1 LTGES
6 GSAREAPGPA
16 YCGWDDA
23 ELASVAKIFS
33 PDAFNVAF
41 VHGGQEWSR
50 TTTPEQERLY
60 RELLHHGA
68 DLVLGAHPHML
79 QGMEA
84 ADGKLIAYSL
94 GNFLFPGMEGTPG
107 GEDSIILRLG
117 IYDGKIRYVQSFP
130 VRLRG
135 RMVRRA
141 SSEEARRELL
151 EQIRAVNAEPKS
163 STEVWQK
170 LAREAL

>member
-1 LTGES
+1 
-6 GSAREAPGPA
+6 
-16 YCGWDDA
+16 
-23 ELASVAKIFS
+23 
-33 PDAFNVAF
+33 
-41 VHGGQEWSR
+41 
-50 TTTPEQERLY
+50 
-60 RELLHHGA
+60 
-68 DLVLGAHPHML
+68 ML

-163 STEVWQK
+163 STEGWQK